1 MRSLP
6 ELDYFEVLEVSR
18 DASSAEI
25 ERAYRLAKDTYAD
38 DSLAGYSVFDD
49 GDAAA
54 LRQRIE
60 AAYRVLSNA
69 ASREAYRASLVDG
82 TPAAEDATEAPQPET
97 QASEALTSAD
107 ELVELED
114 DSPDFDGPRLRRARM
129 RLGMEIEEIA
139 KVTKVNAEY
148 LRCLEQERFTELPAP
163 VYVRGFVAAF
173 ASCVR
178 LDPTRVTASYMKRVE
193 SSRRNRLFAR

>member
-18 DASSAEI
+18 EASSAEI

-38 DSLAGYSVFDD
+38 DSLAGYS
-49 GDAAA
+49 A
-54 LRQRIE
+54 
-60 AAYRVLSNA
+60 
-69 ASREAYRASLVDG
+69 REAYRASLVDG

>member
-1 MRSLP
+1 MKSLP
-6 ELDYFEVLEVSR
+6 DLDYFEVLEVSR
-18 DASSAEI
+18 NASTDDI
-25 ERAYRLAKDTYAD
+25 ERAYRLAQAIYAE

-54 LRQRIE
+54 LRQRVE
-60 AAYRVLSNA
+60 AAYRVLSSA
-69 ASREAYRASLVDG
+69 ASREAYRASLAAG
-82 TPAAEDATEAPQPET
+82 TPAPVAPADAGQPEA
-97 QASEALTSAD
+97 QATAALASAD
-107 ELVELED
+107 EFVELED
-114 DSPDFDGPRLRRARM
+114 DSSDFDGPRLRRARM

-139 KVTKVNAEY
+139 AVTKVNSEY

-163 VYVRGFVAAF
+163 VYVRGFVAAY

-193 SSRRNRLFAR
+193 SNRRNRLFAQ

>member
-1 MRSLP
+1 MKSLP
-6 ELDYFEVLEVSR
+6 DLDYFEVLEVSR
-18 DASSAEI
+18 DASSEEV
-25 ERAYRLAKDTYAD
+25 ERAYRLAQATYAD

-60 AAYRVLSNA
+60 AAYRVLSNT
-69 ASREAYRASLVDG
+69 ASREAYRASLSDG
-82 TPAAEDATEAPQPET
+82 APAPVAPADRGQPET
-97 QASEALTSAD
+97 QAPEALASAD
-107 ELVELED
+107 ELLELED

-129 RLGMEIEEIA
+129 RLGMGIEEIA
-139 KVTKVNAEY
+139 KVTKVNPEY
-148 LRCLEQERFTELPAP
+148 LRCLEQERFAELPAP

-178 LDPTRVTASYMKRVE
+178 LDPARVTASYMKRVE